1 MEPRQLLAEIRV
13 ALEARYGRRLHRVL
27 LFGSIARGDETPDS
41 DIDLLVVLS
50 GSPDNTG
57 ETRGVID
64 VVYPLHQAR
73 DVFRPLHVV
82 VAETRAYES
91 GAIAL
96 YRNVQREG
104 IAA

>member
-1 MEPRQLLAEIRV
+1 MEPRQLLAEIHA
-13 ALEARYGRRLHRVL
+13 ALDLRYGNRLHRVL
-27 LFGSIARGDETPDS
+27 LFGSLARGDETPDS

-50 GSPDNTG
+50 APVDHSD

-64 VVYPLHQAR
+64 VIYPLLQAR

-82 VAETRAYES
+82 VAETRAYE
-91 GAIAL
+91 GGTIAL